1 MDSEVDRLRDE
12 VRELRRSVDELALLN
27 DLAVAMGSA
36 RDLDTVIRTLVRR
49 SLRAVDAEQG
59 VVTLVERGDAG
70 GAETLVRTAVT
81 GSGAAFRPD
90 DVLLGLMATRR
101 RPLVLDDAQ
110 AAGDEGGGVAWD
122 AGVRSV
128 LCVPLVSHGRFLG
141 VLSLY
146 NKRSGAFD
154 DGDVRLMTILG
165 MQSAQVVE
173 AAQTGA
179 DRDRVLNLFGR
190 HTHPAVVEELLRYEA
205 DPPSRRVQACVM
217 FLDVRGFTAFSE
229 AAEPEAVVDFLN
241 ALFAL
246 TTEAV
251 TSRGG
256 IVHQLLGDGFMAI
269 FGAPLSASDDC
280 ARAVE
285 AALDIAARV
294 EAEVEAGRLLPTA
307 VGVGLHA
314 GEVVAGVVGSALH
327 KEYKVTGDAVNV
339 ASRVEGLN
347 KRYDSRVLATDAVV
361 GRLPAGRFAAEPL
374 GEVALRGRDRTPSL
388 FRLA

>member
-1 MDSEVDRLRDE
+1 MSTEVARLQEE
-12 VRELRRSVDELALLN
+12 VHTLRRAVDELALLN

-49 SLRAVDAEQG
+49 SLEVVDAEQG
-59 VVTLVERGDAG
+59 VVTLVDRDDAG
-70 GAETLVRTAVT
+70 GAETLVRTAV
-81 GSGAAFRPD
+81 SGGDAAFRPD
-90 DVLLGLMATRR
+90 QVLLGMMGARR
-101 RPLVLDDAQ
+101 QPLVVNDAQ
-110 AAGDEGGGVAWD
+110 NAEAEGGAVAWD
-122 AGVRSV
+122 AEVRSV

-146 NKRSGAFD
+146 NKRAGTFD
-154 DGDVRLMTILG
+154 DDDVRLMTILG

-173 AAQTGA
+173 AAQAEA

-217 FLDVRGFTAFSE
+217 FLDVRGFTTFSE
-229 AAEPEAVVDFLN
+229 EAEPEDVVAFLN
-241 ALFAL
+241 SLFAF

-269 FGAPLSASDDC
+269 FGAPLSTPEDC
-280 ARAVE
+280 LNAVE
-285 AALDIAARV
+285 ASLDIDARV
-294 EAEVEAGRLLPTA
+294 AEGVEAGRLRPMT
-307 VGVGLHA
+307 VGIGLHA
-314 GEVVAGVVGSALH
+314 GEVVAGTVGSVHH
-327 KEYKVTGDAVNV
+327 KEYKVTGDVVNV

-347 KRYDSRVLATDAVV
+347 KTYGSRVLATGAVMDRV
-361 GRLPAGRFAAEPL
+361 PSGRFKAEDL
-374 GEVALRGRDRTPSL
+374 GEVALRGRDRAPSL